1 MDHDPISYEAM
12 FESAGIDG
20 ESLSVVL
27 VRDGTRAKVLDLLG
41 AEAETNGQHDPDL
54 EDDDYSAYALAEV
67 QGGVIA
73 FEHTGYADPSP
84 RVLAA
89 LSELGGAAAVT
100 RSNIQAHER
109 FGCATDGVLVFD
121 ADEFMYVEEDEKDAL
136 PRELLP
142 MFESVWVDLGDDGD
156 DGDHE
161 DAGGFVGYAMAAKH
175 TGVVVTSD
183 DLRRAVQQGYHRVPT
198 LTYLE

>member
-41 AEAETNGQHDPDL
+41 AEAETNGQHDPV